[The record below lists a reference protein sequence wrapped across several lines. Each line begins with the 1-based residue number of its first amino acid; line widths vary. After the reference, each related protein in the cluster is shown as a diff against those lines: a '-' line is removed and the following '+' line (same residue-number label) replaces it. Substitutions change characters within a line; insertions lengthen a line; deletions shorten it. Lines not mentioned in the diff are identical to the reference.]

1 MGNIYLK
8 IFKRKVQIVE
18 NFYIFKIIFLTIYI
32 CISVLLLFIIN
43 LTNSL
48 LPIILINFL
57 LLNYNLPKTEL

>member
-48 LPIILINFL
+48 LPIILINF
-57 LLNYNLPKTEL
+57 

>member
-32 CISVLLLFIIN
+32 CISVLLLGA
-43 LTNSL
+43 S
-48 LPIILINFL
+48 IILC
-57 LLNYNLPKTEL
+57 K